1 MKKLIGFTLEVII
14 ACFIMSAVIVF
25 VDNRNVKKDI
35 ELLEYCDSLILGK
48 MKEIIDEHNNLV
60 ENVYTND
67 SLILSLIK

>member
-35 ELLEYCDSLILGK
+35 ELLEYCDSLILDK

>member
-1 MKKLIGFTLEVII
+1 MKRLIGFTLEVII

-35 ELLEYCDSLILGK
+35 ELLEYKDSLILDK